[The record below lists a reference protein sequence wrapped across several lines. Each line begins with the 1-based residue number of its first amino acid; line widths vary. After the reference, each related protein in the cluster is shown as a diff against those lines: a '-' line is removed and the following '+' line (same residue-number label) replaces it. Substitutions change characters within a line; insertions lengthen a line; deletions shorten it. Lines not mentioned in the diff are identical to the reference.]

1 MNCYWI
7 VDNSKEVL
15 KRLHNISHVKCFN
28 SYDFATLYTNIPHE
42 GLKMNIRNLVS
53 EAFKVRRG

>member
-15 KRLHNISHVKCFN
+15 NRLHVSHAKCLN
-28 SYDFATLYTNIPHE
+28 NYDFAKLYTNIPHE
-42 GLKMNIRNLVS
+42 GLKRI
-53 EAFKVRRG
+53 